1 MEAPPTPTSVRRL
14 LPLLGVIV
22 GVLGVGFV
30 VRTVVVRRDEVADA
44 FSGIDLLP
52 LVASLVLGLAAM
64 TLIGS
69 LWTSMLRAR
78 GHSAPHNR
86 AMSWYFVGQLGKYVP
101 GGIWPIVGRAELAV
115 RGGVPR
121 GPAYSATG
129 SSLLAT
135 YAAAPLAAG
144 IGALLDGRHTA
155 TGATIVV
162 AYVLLW
168 ADMGSSG
175 FVRGLAE
182 MLARVTGRDVTVP
195 PRSEFFGMVARH
207 VPAWVLMSLST
218 SVTAHAFGADIGVA
232 EMLYVTSIS
241 WLVGFVV
248 PGVPGGLGVR
258 EAVFTAL
265 AGPTTGTAVAVSL
278 ALASR
283 VVFMAVDLTGAAV
296 SSVVA
301 GRARRASAER

>member
-1 MEAPPTPTSVRRL
+1 MDAARNPSTFRRL
-14 LPLLGVIV
+14 LPLVGVVV
-22 GVLGVGFV
+22 GVLGIGFV
-30 VRTVVVRRDEVADA
+30 VRIVVVRRDEVGDA
-44 FSGIDLLP
+44 FSGVDLVP
-52 LVASLVLGLAAM
+52 LAASLVLGLAAM

-78 GHSAPHNR
+78 GHEAPRNR

-121 GPAYSATG
+121 GPAYAATG

-135 YAAAPLAAG
+135 YAAAPVAAAA
-144 IGALLDGRHTA
+144 GALLDGRHA
-155 TGATIVV
+155 VTGAVIVV

-168 ADMGSSG
+168 ADMGSAG
-175 FVRGLAE
+175 FVRGLADVIT
-182 MLARVTGRDVTVP
+182 RVTGREVPVP
-195 PRSEFFGMVARH
+195 PRAEFFRTVARH

-218 SVTAHAFGADIGVA
+218 SVTAHAFGADIGAA

-241 WLVGFVV
+241 WLAGFVV
-248 PGVPGGLGVR
+248 PGVPGGIGVR

-283 VVFMAVDLTGAAV
+283 VVFMAVDITGAAL
-296 SSVVA
+296 SSMVA
-301 GRARRASAER
+301 GRVRRTSAER

>member
-1 MEAPPTPTSVRRL
+1 MDAPRTPPTVRRL
-14 LPLLGVIV
+14 LPLLGVLV
-22 GVLGVGFV
+22 GVLGIGFV
-30 VRTVVVRRDEVADA
+30 VRTVVVRRSEVADA
-44 FSGIDLLP
+44 FSGIDPLP
-52 LVASLVLGLAAM
+52 LVASVLLGLAAM
-64 TLIGS
+64 SLIGS

-78 GHSAPHNR
+78 GHDAPRTR
-86 AMSWYFVGQLGKYVP
+86 AMAWYFVGQLGKYVP

-121 GPAYSATG
+121 GPAYAATG
-129 SSLLAT
+129 TSLLAT

-144 IGALLDGRHTA
+144 AGALLDGRHTT

-168 ADMGSSG
+168 ADMGSAG
-175 FVRGLAE
+175 FVRGLADVI
-182 MLARVTGRDVTVP
+182 ARFTGREVTVP
-195 PRSEFFGMVARH
+195 PRAVFFAMVARH

-218 SVTAHAFGADIGVA
+218 SVTAHAFGARIGTA
-232 EMLYVTSIS
+232 EMLYVTSLS

-248 PGVPGGLGVR
+248 PGVPGGIGVR

-265 AGPTTGTAVAVSL
+265 AGPSTGTAVAVSL

-283 VVFMAVDLTGAAV
+283 VVFMAVDVSGAV
-296 SSVVA
+296 LSSAVA
-301 GRARRASAER
+301 GRARRSSAER

>member
-1 MEAPPTPTSVRRL
+1 MDDARTPSTVRRL
-14 LPLLGVIV
+14 LPLAGVVV
-22 GVLGVGFV
+22 GVLGIGFV
-30 VRTVVVRRDEVADA
+30 ARTVWVRRDEVGDA
-44 FSGIDLLP
+44 FSGIDPLP
-52 LVASLVLGLAAM
+52 LAASLLLGLAAM
-64 TLIGS
+64 SLIGS

-78 GHSAPHNR
+78 GHEAPRNR

-121 GPAYSATG
+121 GPAYAATG

-144 IGALLDGRHTA
+144 AGALLDGRHTV
-155 TGATIVV
+155 TGATIVL

-168 ADMGSSG
+168 ADMGSDG
-175 FVRGLAE
+175 FVRGLTGVVT
-182 MLARVTGRDVTVP
+182 RITGREVQVP
-195 PRSEFFGMVARH
+195 PRSEFFRQIARH
-207 VPAWVLMSLST
+207 APAWVLMSLST
-218 SVTAHAFGADIGVA
+218 SVTAQAFGARIGVA
-232 EMLYVTSIS
+232 EMLYVTSLS

-248 PGVPGGLGVR
+248 PGVPGGIGVR
-258 EAVFTAL
+258 EAVFTGL
-265 AGPTTGTAVAVSL
+265 AGPSTGTAVAVSV

-283 VVFMAVDLTGAAV
+283 VVFMAVDLAGAVV

-301 GRARRASAER
+301 GRARHVSAER

>member
-1 MEAPPTPTSVRRL
+1 MDAPRTPSTVRRL
-14 LPLLGVIV
+14 LPLV
-22 GVLGVGFV
+22 GVLVGILGIGFV
-30 VRTVVVRRDEVADA
+30 VRTVLVRRREVAEA
-44 FSGIDLLP
+44 FSGIDPLP
-52 LVASLVLGLAAM
+52 LVASVLLGLAAM
-64 TLIGS
+64 SLIGS

-78 GHSAPHNR
+78 GHDAPRNR

-121 GPAYSATG
+121 GPAYAATG

-144 IGALLDGRHTA
+144 AGALLDGRHTT

-168 ADMGSSG
+168 ADMGSAG
-175 FVRGLAE
+175 FVRSLAE
-182 MLARVTGRDVTVP
+182 VITRVTGREVTVP
-195 PRSEFFGMVARH
+195 ARAEFFGMVARH

-218 SVTAHAFGADIGVA
+218 SVTAHAFGARIGAA
-232 EMLYVTSIS
+232 EMLYVTSLS

-248 PGVPGGLGVR
+248 PGVPGGIGVR

-278 ALASR
+278 ALVSR
-283 VVFMAVDLTGAAV
+283 VVFMAVDITGAVV
-296 SSVVA
+296 SSAVA
-301 GRARRASAER
+301 GRARHSSAER